1 MSCDIAK
8 TILND
13 LESTIQLL
21 VSASGKVE
29 KTKGQLRELDL
40 DVYSN
45 VDFGNAMAMIA
56 DSIDSV
62 EELQESI
69 RREMT

>member
-1 MSCDIAK
+1 
-8 TILND
+8 
-13 LESTIQLL
+13 
-21 VSASGKVE
+21 
-29 KTKGQLRELDL
+29 LRELDL